1 MSKARLTAVVTEGR
15 SQGDLARAYGGAA
28 YVPVPELSVSM
39 LNLILPRDHA
49 DGPQPDLEAQ
59 QKETM

>member
-1 MSKARLTAVVTEGR
+1 MVTEGR